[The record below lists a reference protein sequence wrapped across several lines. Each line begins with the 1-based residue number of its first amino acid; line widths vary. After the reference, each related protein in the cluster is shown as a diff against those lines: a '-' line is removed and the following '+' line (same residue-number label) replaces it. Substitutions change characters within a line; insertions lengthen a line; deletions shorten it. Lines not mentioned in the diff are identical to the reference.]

1 MVELSLS
8 PESHRPNR
16 NSNNKS
22 NRAVAKKHLRVPDFT
37 GRYHLMRVEKPGS
50 SIKKISAAAKRNKT
64 VGGVNEPV
72 QLLAGESFNKN
83 NNNSKGNNK
92 IGKEE
97 LACMV
102 RFILY
107 MSLVHFTDNHFI
119 DSRQSFHRKP
129 LITICHVKCT
139 VGEINASPL
148 LFFSQL

>member
-1 MVELSLS
+1 MSQFFEPSVHSSVSDQSDVFIQQTIQTTMVELSLS

-16 NSNNKS
+16 NFNNKS

-50 SIKKISAAAKRNKT
+50 SIKKTSAAAKRNKT

-72 QLLAGESFNKN
+72 QLLADESFNKN

-97 LACMV
+97 LACMTTEQLNNYA
-102 RFILY
+102 RFIDMKLRNTY
-107 MSLVHFTDNHFI
+107 R
-119 DSRQSFHRKP
+119 SR
-129 LITICHVKCT
+129 
-139 VGEINASPL
+139 
-148 LFFSQL
+148 